1 MCDACRIRARSSAA
15 ADEERAAAAAHAP
28 PLAPALIGDRRVAA
42 RSMAPVRATLALQL
56 QRSGGNRLVGRML
69 ARETATADAAPAKP
83 ALKTGKEL
91 DAMLLASGFFKPYV
105 QPKIGKG
112 IQAEGHVHI
121 HDADAFKELALQ
133 YLEGKDNP
141 KTGAVFTDAEAE
153 KFETT
158 MRAFQDDRGEVR
170 VHEKRADDG
179 TVIHEAMHLF
189 SSNAF
194 VDAVGYNVNEGATEV
209 FARRLASENGVL
221 RAGFPQQH
229 RLVMRLVSAT
239 NERLLA
245 DAFFNGALEPLRAKL
260 DASKGAGT
268 WAKWL
273 GLMTT
278 GDYEEAAKVV

>member
-1 MCDACRIRARSSAA
+1 MCDACRIRAASAA
-15 ADEERAAAAAHAP
+15 AAGEQRAAPAAPAP
-28 PLAPALIGDRRVAA
+28 ALAPSLIGDRRVAA
-42 RSMAPVRATLALQL
+42 ASMEPVRAELALQL
-56 QRSGGNRLVGRML
+56 QRGGGNRLVGRVL
-69 ARETATADAAPAKP
+69 ARDTATAEAAPARP

-91 DAMLLASGFFKPYV
+91 DAMLLASSFFKPYV
-105 QPKIGKG
+105 QPKLSKG
-112 IQAEGHVHI
+112 IKAEGHVHI
-121 HDADAFKELALQ
+121 HDAEAFKELALL

-209 FARRLASENGVL
+209 FARRLASENSIL

-239 NERLLA
+239 SEPLLA

-260 DASKGAGT
+260 DKSKGAGT
-268 WAKWL
+268 WSKWL
-273 GLMTT
+273 GLMTA